1 MSTYYSFYLFAKKDV
16 TKGFTSDNFIYC
28 GPYNQKGIPVPINEI
43 SGNNDGGII
52 RNLSIYLNEDTTAV
66 QNTFKILQKKLEMKD
81 SIFKR
86 GAYYLALEDLWDIKD
101 VTYKQGYVHKSIMRD
116 IEINQ
121 YDIDLN
127 ELLLSDDD
135 NILCSSEYSQLSP
148 QEKKNYIFH
157 TWKNESDEMNLKNSL
172 LAVAHAWF
180 SANIEYYKEFKG
192 IDYQNLYFVI
202 PC

>member
-1 MSTYYSFYLFAKKDV
+1 MSTYYSFYLFAKKDA

-28 GPYNQKGIPVPINEI
+28 GPYNQKGIPIPINEI
-43 SGNNDGGII
+43 FGNSDGEIV
-52 RNLSIYLNEDTTAV
+52 RNLSIYLNEDTKVV
-66 QNTFKILQKKLEMKD
+66 QDTFKILQKKLEMKD

-101 VTYKQGYVHKSIMRD
+101 VIYKQAYVHKSIIRD

-121 YDIDLN
+121 YEVNFD
-127 ELLLSDDD
+127 ELLLLDNDD
-135 NILCSSEYSQLSP
+135 ILCLSEYNQLSNK
-148 QEKKNYIFH
+148 EKKNYIFY

-172 LAVAHAWF
+172 LAVAQAWF
-180 SANIEYYKEFKG
+180 SANIEYCEEFKG
-192 IDYQNLYFVI
+192 IDCQNLYFVI